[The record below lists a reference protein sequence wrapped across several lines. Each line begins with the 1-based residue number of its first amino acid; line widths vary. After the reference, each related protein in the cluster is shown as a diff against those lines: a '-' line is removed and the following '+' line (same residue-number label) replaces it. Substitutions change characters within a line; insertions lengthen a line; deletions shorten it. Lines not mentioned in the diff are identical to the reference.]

1 MSSDLVGPSIF
12 DPANYPITIAEM
24 PSAAKDLDDTLSE
37 TEKERLIDWLAL
49 HPQAGEIIVGTNG
62 VRKARWAY
70 GAKGKSGGLRVIYY
84 FRDLNMPIYIIA
96 VYRKSEKLTISMR
109 EKQMISRLIDDLV
122 RYWADRRAKLGL
134 R

>member
-1 MSSDLVGPSIF
+1 MF

-24 PSAAKDLDDTLSE
+24 PSATKDLDDTLSE
-37 TEKERLIDWLAL
+37 PEKERLIDWLAL
-49 HPQAGEIIVGTNG
+49 HPLSGDIIVGTNG

-96 VYRKSEKLTISMR
+96 VYRKNEKLTISMR

>member
-1 MSSDLVGPSIF
+1 MF

-24 PSAAKDLDDTLSE
+24 PSATKDLDDTLSE

-49 HPQAGEIIVGTNG
+49 HPQAGDIIVGTNG
-62 VRKARWAY
+62 VRKTRWAY

-84 FRDLNMPIYIIA
+84 FRDLNMPIYIVA
-96 VYRKSEKLTISMR
+96 VYRKNEKLTISMR

-122 RYWADRRAKLGL
+122 KYWADRRGKLGS